1 MNHHYN
7 TNSSGKQ
14 GLFWEGNPRR
24 PVRHHQ
30 DSWTKI
36 KLRKI
41 REFGSFESC
50 VRTPVHQLHQF
61 RPKQRGPPGSL
72 WSFNPTNSYSHTIK
86 RSRKPPILQVLT
98 KLFNPYYLLFLPANS
113 GDSILPGLPPSV
125 NKKIM
130 ADFRHSSVR
139 RNARAPR

>member
-1 MNHHYN
+1 MSHHYN

-41 REFGSFESC
+41 REFGSFEA
-50 VRTPVHQLHQF
+50 TDYQLL
-61 RPKQRGPPGSL
+61 PGHPAASVQAEAAWTSREL
-72 WSFNPTNSYSHTIK
+72 VEFTPTNS
-86 RSRKPPILQVLT
+86 
-98 KLFNPYYLLFLPANS
+98 
-113 GDSILPGLPPSV
+113 
-125 NKKIM
+125 
-130 ADFRHSSVR
+130 
-139 RNARAPR
+139 

>member
-41 REFGSFESC
+41 REFGSFEATSNLLRLGTSC
-50 VRTPVHQLHQF
+50 ISSGRSSQLY
-61 RPKQRGPPGSL
+61 PGSL
-72 WSFNPTNSYSHTIK
+72 MEF
-86 RSRKPPILQVLT
+86 
-98 KLFNPYYLLFLPANS
+98 
-113 GDSILPGLPPSV
+113 
-125 NKKIM
+125 
-130 ADFRHSSVR
+130 
-139 RNARAPR
+139 